1 MRKENHFSKKMAV
14 KSEEE
19 LRTII
24 VSEDHVLLAKHAAK
38 WELEKRGN
46 IVNTHLPDE
55 EKAIE
60 HANAYQEQILQD
72 KIASNRS
79 RKYHADQLLWF
90 SITTALISI
99 FLLIRSILEGSP
111 RAEIFSF
118 LFLIVIGLL
127 GILYALSIVNRKL
140 YNRIIDSLKGK
151 KKS

>member
-1 MRKENHFSKKMAV
+1 MAV

-38 WELEKRGN
+38 WELEQRSI

-79 RKYHADQLLWF
+79 RKYHADRLLWG
-90 SITTALISI
+90 SITVVLMAI
-99 FLLIRSILEGSP
+99 FLLINSFIKGSWLE
-111 RAEIFSF
+111 EIFYF

-127 GILYALSIVNRKL
+127 GTLYAFSVINRRL
-140 YNRIIDSLKGK
+140 YNRIIVFLKGK
-151 KKS
+151 KKG